1 VRRLTA
7 VAASG
12 TAALVAMHWHD
23 VHRAAHA
30 IPAWAFVA
38 AVAIHVATL
47 AGRSEAWRLVLA
59 AVTEDPLPRVAVHG
73 ANAAAFGAGIV
84 QSQAALAVRVALLS
98 RVERRAIRRADVAL
112 ADVPIVAGT
121 LATLGASGAAGV
133 GPALVLGIVVSA
145 TSICGV
151 GVYAIATGAAV
162 LAERTQ
168 ARRPLT
174 SRA

>member
-12 TAALVAMHWHD
+12 TAALVAMHWPD

-30 IPAWAFVA
+30 IPAWAFV

-59 AVTEDPLPRVAVHG
+59 AVTGDPLPRVAVHG

-98 RVERRAIRRADVAL
+98 RVERRAIRRADVAHD
-112 ADVPIVAGT
+112 DVPIVAGT

>member
-1 VRRLTA
+1 VCAGSPPWPPPEPPPWSRRT
-7 VAASG
+7 G
-12 TAALVAMHWHD
+12 TTST
-23 VHRAAHA
+23 AAHA

-47 AGRSEAWRLVLA
+47 AGRSEACLVLA
-59 AVTEDPLPRVAVHG
+59 AVTGDPLPRVAVHG

-121 LATLGASGAAGV
+121 LATLGASGPPGSD
-133 GPALVLGIVVSA
+133 LRVS
-145 TSICGV
+145 SG
-151 GVYAIATGAAV
+151 
-162 LAERTQ
+162 
-168 ARRPLT
+168 
-174 SRA
+174 SW